1 VASLARRLTRSAA
14 PARDLIAEAAAGQLD
29 FEGGLAL
36 LSDGQ
41 LTATSR
47 AEPIWQSAQVGPWIA
62 EGGEPIR
69 FLTLTGSE
77 GEAVTLVAASQGE
90 WTVVGAFDPA
100 ALARRSLS
108 DVFTGTAETSAV
120 VVTAEG
126 WLLYSHGASRQLAA
140 ELITHPGVTAALRGE
155 SGTTYVRAGEAEHV
169 VAFSPVLPVNWALV
183 IEEPWAALD
192 DPLLR
197 TTRAGLLL
205 LTPVLL
211 ITLLALGFGVNQIV
225 RPLQMLRD
233 RATALAWGNF
243 EAIEEPVGGI
253 DEIGRLQQELIHMAN
268 KVRMAQQGL
277 RSYLGAVTAGQEEER
292 RRLAREL
299 HDDTI
304 QALIALNQRVQLAQL
319 AANQPAT
326 GLLEEMQ
333 AMTTQLIA
341 DLRRFTH
348 ALRPTYLEDLGL
360 TPALEML
367 AKDTSEAIAIPVTF
381 ELVGPAGRLAPEVE
395 LAFYR
400 MTQEALSNVARHA
413 AASQAAVRLA
423 FAPEQVSLEISDDGR
438 GFAVPESPAEMVP
451 AGHFGLLGL
460 QERAELI
467 GARLEISSRPG
478 TGTRLTVT
486 LPRHG

>member
-1 VASLARRLTRSAA
+1 
-14 PARDLIAEAAAGQLD
+14 
-29 FEGGLAL
+29 
-36 LSDGQ
+36 
-41 LTATSR
+41 
-47 AEPIWQSAQVGPWIA
+47 
-62 EGGEPIR
+62 
-69 FLTLTGSE
+69 
-77 GEAVTLVAASQGE
+77 
-90 WTVVGAFDPA
+90 
-100 ALARRSLS
+100 
-108 DVFTGTAETSAV
+108 
-120 VVTAEG
+120 
-126 WLLYSHGASRQLAA
+126 
-140 ELITHPGVTAALRGE
+140 
-155 SGTTYVRAGEAEHV
+155 V

-183 IEEPWAALD
+183 IEEPWEALD

-225 RPLQMLRD
+225 RPLQLLRD

-253 DEIGRLQQELIHMAN
+253 DEIGRLQQELVHMAN

-304 QALIALNQRVQLAQL
+304 QALIALNQRLQLAQL
-319 AANQPAT
+319 AADQPAT

-367 AKDTSEAIAIPVTF
+367 VKDTSEAIGTPITF

-413 AASQAAVRLA
+413 AASRAAVQLV

-438 GFAVPESPAEMVP
+438 GFVVPESPAEMVP

-467 GARLEISSRPG
+467 GARLDIASQPG
-478 TGTRLTVT
+478 RGTRLTVT
-486 LPRHG
+486 LPRTG